1 MVLVFL
7 ILFQCH
13 QESTQFNIV
22 SALLNIIF
30 KHNFKKLLNSL
41 KTETIFY
48 KIDDELKDFDN
59 PKIEDGRDSLNNQ
72 FDELVQIIL

>member
-1 MVLVFL
+1 M
-7 ILFQCH
+7 
-13 QESTQFNIV
+13 
-22 SALLNIIF
+22 
-30 KHNFKKLLNSL
+30 